1 MSDAMLDVVIIGG
14 GPGGLSA
21 ALVLGRARRTVA
33 LVDEGHPRNAI
44 TKRSHGFLTRDGA
57 KPFELRQIAREQM
70 EKYPTVRLH
79 EDEAIDIVQ
88 EQNRFITKT
97 SKGQILTS
105 RKLIIATGLQ
115 EELPDIKGLSDVYG
129 KSFFSCPYCDAWE
142 FQDQPLV
149 IIGNGRKLL
158 AYARIIHNWSS
169 DLVVCTNGA
178 ATISTEEKNE
188 LRRHSI
194 PLVETPIRELIA
206 HEGQLQ
212 KIVFQT
218 EQLLERKAGF
228 LLDTGAKQSTFLP
241 EKLGIP
247 LTEKGSFATQNHGK
261 TEVDGVYVIGDAAKR
276 FTGLMGAASE
286 GYEAGIALNH
296 ELVEEDWHSSE

>member
-1 MSDAMLDVVIIGG
+1 MSDSILDVVIIGG

-70 EKYPTVRLH
+70 EKYPTVGLH
-79 EDEAIDIVQ
+79 QDEAIDI
-88 EQNRFITKT
+88 ERKQNQFITKT
-97 SKGQILTS
+97 SKGEILTS
-105 RKLIIATGLQ
+105 RKLIVATGLR

-129 KSFFSCPYCDAWE
+129 QSFFSCPYCDGWE

-158 AYARIIHNWSS
+158 AYTRIIHNWSR
-169 DLVVCTNGA
+169 DLIVCTNGTA
-178 ATISTEEKNE
+178 MISEDEKNE
-188 LRRHSI
+188 LERHSI
-194 PLVETPIRELIA
+194 SFIETPIRELVA
-206 HEGQLQ
+206 DQGQLQ
-212 KIVFQT
+212 QIVFQT
-218 EQLLERKAGF
+218 GERLARKAGF

-241 EKLGIP
+241 QKLGIP
-247 LTEKGSFATQNHGK
+247 LTDKGSFETQSHGK
-261 TEVDGVYVIGDAAKR
+261 TEVEGVYVIGDAAKR

-296 ELVEEDWHSSE
+296 ELVEEDWRKVE